1 MTDSRGNKAGEQ
13 SHKKKSIEN
22 VKWNEIPSISGATW
36 LANFKRRSIPT
47 SVSNS
52 DWRFVR
58 QRNGRLMLFRNNETD
73 VLDPFDYSKIRRYF
87 ENKSRTKRELRNIA
101 CLYFGDG
108 KLAPGAF
115 QECSS
120 GFASFH
126 DYSVG

>member
-1 MTDSRGNKAGEQ
+1 MKLLWNVVCAVHMTDSRGNKAGEQ

-22 VKWNEIPSISGATW
+22 VKWNEIPSVSGATW

-87 ENKSRTKRELRNIA
+87 ENKSRTKN
-101 CLYFGDG
+101 GNS
-108 KLAPGAF
+108 
-115 QECSS
+115 QT
-120 GFASFH
+120 
-126 DYSVG
+126 

>member
-1 MTDSRGNKAGEQ
+1 MKLLGDVVCAVHMTDSRGNKAGEQ

-58 QRNGRLMLFRNNETD
+58 QRNGRLMLFQNNETD
-73 VLDPFDYSKIRRYF
+73 VIDPFDYSKIRRYF
-87 ENKSRTKRELRNIA
+87 ENKSGRRSAI
-101 CLYFGDG
+101 
-108 KLAPGAF
+108 
-115 QECSS
+115 
-120 GFASFH
+120 
-126 DYSVG
+126 